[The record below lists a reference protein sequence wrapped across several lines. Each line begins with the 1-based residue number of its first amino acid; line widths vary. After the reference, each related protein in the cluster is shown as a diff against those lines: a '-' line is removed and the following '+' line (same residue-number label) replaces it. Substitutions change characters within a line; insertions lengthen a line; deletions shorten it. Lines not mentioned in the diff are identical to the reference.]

1 MTRMLGLR
9 RDESGSI
16 SLEMAICA
24 PVLLGMLALV
34 GIFGRTA
41 MATSHVD
48 GAAFSAAR
56 AASIER
62 SASAANSAAEAA
74 ARDYLSQQGLSCENV
89 TVSVDTSG
97 FSAPVG
103 TSSQVR
109 AEVSCRVPLTDLAA
123 LVPTNDR
130 VYTGEAVSPVDRYRG
145 R

>member
-1 MTRMLGLR
+1 MRSER
-9 RDESGSI
+9 GSI
-16 SLEMAICA
+16 SLELAICA
-24 PVLLGMLALV
+24 PVLVGMLALV

-62 SASAANSAAEAA
+62 DAPQAQGAAETA
-74 ARDYLSQQGLSCENV
+74 ARDYLDQQGMSCEDV
-89 TVSVDTSG
+89 TVTVDTSG
-97 FSAPVG
+97 FATPVG
-103 TSSQVR
+103 TPGQVSVD
-109 AEVSCRVPLTDLAA
+109 VSCRVPLSDLAA

-130 VYTGEAVSPVDRYRG
+130 TFTGEAVSPIDRYRG

>member
-1 MTRMLGLR
+1 MR
-9 RDESGSI
+9 RGDDGSI
-16 SLEMAICA
+16 TLEMAICA
-24 PVLLGMLALV
+24 PVLAGMLLLV

-41 MATSHVD
+41 MANSHVD

-56 AASIER
+56 AASLER
-62 SASAANSAAEAA
+62 SGSAAQTAGETA
-74 ARDYLSQQGLSCENV
+74 ARDYLDQQGLACEDV

-109 AEVSCRVPLTDLAA
+109 ASVSCRVPLSDLAA
-123 LVPTNDR
+123 LVPTRDR
-130 VYTGEAVSPVDRYRG
+130 TYTGVAVSPIDRFRG

>member
-1 MTRMLGLR
+1 MRSDR
-9 RDESGSI
+9 GSI
-16 SLEMAICA
+16 SLELAICA
-24 PVLLGMLALV
+24 PVLVGMLALV

-62 SASAANSAAEAA
+62 EASQAQPAAETA
-74 ARDYLSQQGLSCENV
+74 AREYLDQQGMSCEDV
-89 TVSVDTSG
+89 TVTVDTSG
-97 FSAPVG
+97 FATPVG
-103 TSSQVR
+103 TPGQVSVD
-109 AEVSCRVPLTDLAA
+109 VSCRVPLSDLAA

-130 VYTGEAVSPVDRYRG
+130 TFTGEAVSPIDRYRG